1 MEADDKFIQFGCWN
15 NLNTKVKDGKEKRIG
30 CLNDVIDLLND
41 YLINVENKPK
51 FLIVSGDNYYPGKQ
65 KDPADETRKIKTIYP
80 DKLREGFQMLP
91 NNLPIYMILGNHDLE
106 TNTKK
111 ENLYIEN
118 LNTPEQKDCKI
129 LELEMASKLHNV
141 EYNFCKNVMLKNGTM
156 VLMVDTSIY
165 EEEKNSSKYLQC
177 YNKFFESLGLSFTS
191 IAQIRE
197 YQIQRITEAITGKE
211 LRNLIIV
218 GHHPFFQLKNKE
230 KEKDKKK
237 EKEEG
242 KKKEKEEGKE
252 KDKKKEKEKDKK
264 EKEEEETAST
274 VKFESDISHSFKP
287 VIAHIYGLLGPKTNY
302 YYLCSDLHLFQKGRI
317 EFRIGAETMR
327 IQQYI
332 VGTGG
337 TEMDPALPLDYAER
351 VKTEDDITYIL
362 EDEKAQCG
370 FLECV
375 VKEEGL
381 VFTPIFVN
389 LKGGNKKTKNKRSKR
404 SKRTKKRSKRNK
416 KTK

>member
-15 NLNTKVKDGKEKRIG
+15 NLNTKVKEDGKEKKIG
-30 CLNDVIDLLND
+30 CLNKVIDLLND
-41 YLINVENKPK
+41 YLTNVKNKPK

-65 KDPADETRKIKTIYP
+65 KDPADKTRKIKTIYP
-80 DKLREGFQMLP
+80 DKLREGFHMLP

-129 LELEMASKLHNV
+129 LELEMTSKLPNV

-156 VLMVDTSIY
+156 VLMIDTSIY

-177 YNKFFESLGLSFTS
+177 YNKFFESFELSFTR

-197 YQIQRITEAITGKE
+197 YQLQRITEAITGKE

-230 KEKDKKK
+230 KEKDKEKDKEKEK
-237 EKEEG
+237 EKEE
-242 KKKEKEEGKE
+242 
-252 KDKKKEKEKDKK
+252 D
-264 EKEEEETAST
+264 ETAGT

-287 VIAHIYGLLGPKTNY
+287 VLAHIYGVLGQTTEY

-317 EFRIGAETMR
+317 EFRMGAETMR

-337 TEMDPALPLDYAER
+337 TEMDPALPPDYAER
-351 VKTEDDITYIL
+351 VKTEDDITYTL

-370 FLECV
+370 FLECA
-375 VKEEGL
+375 VKEGGGVE
-381 VFTPIFVN
+381 FTEILLDLN
-389 LKGGNKKTKNKRSKR
+389 TGKGNKKYQWTKKIKQKKVSKR
-404 SKRTKKRSKRNK
+404 RNKRSKRNK
-416 KTK
+416 KTKYSS